1 MLIPSLAAL
10 NDHAAL
16 GVEQVIDE
24 NHAQTLEH
32 ALLDRRYTKPCAR
45 FMNGVRV
52 GFGFSLERT
61 CRQHSCKDEGCD
73 STAESLMH
81 RSCRITDFKR
91 HQDVILRNKQA
102 VQRDEARLERVSV
115 CGGIGLMFRKSIL
128 MMGLDPITSTFRYQS
143 LAHYERLTPIIHRI
157 RPRTTVCICRQRPLP
172 ISIPGGSKLFLAC
185 KFHKR

>member
-16 GVEQVIDE
+16 GVEQIIDE

-61 CRQHSCKDEGCD
+61 CRSHSCKEEGCD

-102 VQRDEARLERVSV
+102 VQRDEARLDRVSGR
-115 CGGIGLMFRKSIL
+115 GGTRLMLRKSTP
-128 MMGLDPITSTFRYQS
+128 MMALDPIISTFRYQS
-143 LAHYERLTPIIHRI
+143 LAHYERLTPIIHQI
-157 RPRTTVCICRQRPLP
+157 RPHTTVCICRQRPLP
-172 ISIPGGSKLFLAC
+172 ISIPGGSKPFFAS

>member
-16 GVEQVIDE
+16 GVEQIIDE

-61 CRQHSCKDEGCD
+61 CRPHSCKDEGCD
-73 STAESLMH
+73 STAETLMH

-102 VQRDEARLERVSV
+102 VQRDEARLERVSSCEGDLADIQKV
-115 CGGIGLMFRKSIL
+115 DSYDGFRSDYIHFSVSVTCPL
-128 MMGLDPITSTFRYQS
+128 REIDPDHPPDSTSHNS
-143 LAHYERLTPIIHRI
+143 LHLSPKAFAHFN
-157 RPRTTVCICRQRPLP
+157 
-172 ISIPGGSKLFLAC
+172 SWWK
-185 KFHKR
+185 

>member
-1 MLIPSLAAL
+1 MLTFSLAAL

-61 CRQHSCKDEGCD
+61 CRHHSCKDEGCD

-81 RSCRITDFKR
+81 RRCRITDFKR

-102 VQRDEARLERVSV
+102 VKRDEARLERVSCRGV
-115 CGGIGLMFRKSIL
+115 TRLMFRKSIL
-128 MMGLDPITSTFRYQS
+128 MMAFDRIISTFRY
-143 LAHYERLTPIIHRI
+143 L
-157 RPRTTVCICRQRPLP
+157 
-172 ISIPGGSKLFLAC
+172 
-185 KFHKR
+185 